1 MTKGFVKKV
10 LLFTIVV
17 LSVCLLP
24 VKITKVSAAD
34 KYDKNLK
41 KVMTYV
47 NKKGGSVKV
56 SKDITLSVLDS
67 GKGIRVS
74 RELSQGENVLDHVS
88 ASFYYGSSTHE
99 VSFGRERHE
108 WGDDGHL
115 IIYSGESMTL
125 YTAKSGKLYK
135 YQSQENTDFGSS
147 NSIDSET
154 EEIWTKMV
162 SSVTKYL
169 KKKAK
174 ISFKPIKAFSK
185 YTAID
190 HEYYEPKIFTKKCKD
205 TKEITLNPNEVDTDP
220 HDGDKVTF
228 VIKSDLNGDGKKES
242 IKLIFTYTDYYW
254 INSAKINSIK
264 VREFDSY
271 ESFRSVQIID
281 KDPSD
286 KYKELLLKM
295 EDPMGYFQEAYRYN
309 GKKVTCVEE
318 PGMRGGG
325 APEEAPAEEP

>member
-1 MTKGFVKKV
+1 MTKGFIKKV
-10 LLFTIVV
+10 LLFAIVV

-24 VKITKVSAAD
+24 PKITKVSAAD

-47 NKKGGSVKV
+47 NKKGGSVSINGKT
-56 SKDITLSVLDS
+56 TLSVLEDN
-67 GKGIRVS
+67 KGIRITYF
-74 RELSQGENVLDHVS
+74 N
-88 ASFYYGSSTHE
+88 ASEAFPVDDIFADFYYGSKNHE
-99 VSFGRERHE
+99 VVFSRERRE
-108 WGDDGHL
+108 FVIDHL
-115 IIYSGESMTL
+115 TNAGTEYMCLYTSKSGE
-125 YTAKSGKLYK
+125 LYK
-135 YQSQENTDFGSS
+135 YLDPAYNYGFGGEISK
-147 NSIDSET
+147 ET
-154 EEIWTKMV
+154 EKIWTKMV

-254 INSAKINSIK
+254 VNSAKINSIK
-264 VREFDSY
+264 VREFDY
-271 ESFRSVQIID
+271 ESIRSVQIID
-281 KDPSD
+281 KNPSD